1 MRPSPLLT
9 TRRAAVLLAAA
20 LATACS
26 SNIPHMTPSDI
37 PDPAPADV
45 ESVLFLIGDAG
56 NALANKDPVM
66 RKMQADVEY
75 WAGALRRDS
84 SVVVLYLGDNVY
96 PAGVHDQ
103 TDPEFPRDS
112 AIMQAQVDIVNG
124 PNAVRRG
131 VRGIFVAGNHDWGQ
145 AAGLGGAKRLQNQ
158 EDLLNRMRARG
169 TPVWLFPKAGT
180 PGPHVFD
187 VGQHLR
193 ILLLDTAWWLLTGQD
208 TSKAAVY
215 NDMRRA
221 FETAGDRNVIVG
233 AHHPF
238 RSASSHGGLMP
249 FWSGLGIRYLLNRSG
264 AVLQDLSSIPYKS
277 LTQAF
282 EAAFAGHPP
291 LLFAG
296 GHDHNLQVLRGLVPE
311 DPQWMVVSGAGSK
324 TDDLGYIDGMQF
336 RHGAAGYMRVMIHGN
351 GRADLFVIA
360 APGDKTPTCEQS
372 DAAER
377 ERCMVTTAE
386 QFDDVYSV
394 RMK

>member
-1 MRPSPLLT
+1 MRPSLPAIL
-9 TRRAAVLLAAA
+9 RPAALLLAAVT
-20 LATACS
+20 ATACTS
-26 SNIPHMTPSDI
+26 SLPSMEPSDI
-37 PDPAPADV
+37 PDPSPADV

-56 NALANKDPVM
+56 EALANKDPVI

-96 PAGVHDQ
+96 PAGVHDPG
-103 TDPEFPRDS
+103 DPDFPRDS
-112 AIMQAQVDIVNG
+112 AILQAQVDVVNG

-131 VRGIFVAGNHDWGQ
+131 GQGIFVAGNHDWGQ
-145 AAGLGGAKRLQNQ
+145 ATGAGGAQRLQNQ
-158 EDLLNRMRARG
+158 EDLLNRMRSRG
-169 TPVWLFPKAGT
+169 TPVWLLPKAGT

-238 RSASSHGGLMP
+238 RSGSSHGGLMP
-249 FWSGLGIRYLLNRSG
+249 FWSGLGIRFLLNRSG

-311 DPQWMVVSGAGSK
+311 DPKWMVVSGAGSK
-324 TDDLGYIDGMQF
+324 TDDIGFIEGMQF
-336 RHGAAGYMRVMIHGN
+336 RHGAAGYMRVMIHN
-351 GRADLFVIA
+351 SGRVDLFVIA
-360 APGDKTPTCEQS
+360 APGDKSPICEQS
-372 DAAER
+372 DPAER

-386 QFDDVYSV
+386 DFDDVYSV